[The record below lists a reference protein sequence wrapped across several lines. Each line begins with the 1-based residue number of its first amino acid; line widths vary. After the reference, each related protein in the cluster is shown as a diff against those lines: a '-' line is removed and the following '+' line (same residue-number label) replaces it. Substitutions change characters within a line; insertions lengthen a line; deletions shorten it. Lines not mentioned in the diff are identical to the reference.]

1 MHARCSMSPMQA
13 DVQCAMP
20 LEAAPSQPPLR
31 SQCRLAVAAR
41 PMRAAW
47 RAAVVGASAAAAA
60 PRPLLEVL
68 EVLRVVRAAV
78 EAAVAAAVAAARIR
92 RAKWVSQASCIRSLE
107 VQKAATYCNGKW

>member
-1 MHARCSMSPMQA
+1 MQA

-60 PRPLLEVL
+60 PSPLLEVL
-68 EVLRVVRAAV
+68 EEVLVSVRAAV
-78 EAAVAAAVAAARIR
+78 EAAVAAPEAAARIR
-92 RAKWVSQASCIRSLE
+92 RAKWVSQASCNRSLE
-107 VQKAATYCNGKW
+107 VQKAATYCNGQMYR